1 MGRRGSLRQFHFD
14 DVSSFSPVP
23 GGSDGPSGV
32 LVCCENYL
40 VYKNFGDQPDL
51 RCPIPRR
58 KVCKKREKEIRW
70 LCDCFCPFLSPQ
82 HDLDD
87 AERSMLFVCS
97 ATHKTK
103 VRAAA
108 TLMSCA
114 PTLSNSHSL
123 SLAHVLLPGPN

>member
-1 MGRRGSLRQFHFD
+1 M
-14 DVSSFSPVP
+14 SSFSPVP

-103 VRAAA
+103 VRAAT

-114 PTLSNSHSL
+114 PTLSNSNSL